1 MKTDD
6 FLTTILP
13 SQGLIFL
20 AAKTESGLPYHVC
33 VNIDEPSY
41 LIPTSSVSASL
52 ATLGCLPSKA
62 FISRRELSLLAC
74 GSRANIWHD
83 VRQCR
88 LPSSIAAGP
97 QTRRWRLADV
107 RAYLGGGVS

>member
-1 MKTDD
+1 MKADD

-33 VNIDEPSY
+33 VNINEPPY

-52 ATLGCLPSKA
+52 ATLGCLPSEA
-62 FISRRELSLLAC
+62 LISARELSLLA
-74 GSRANIWHD
+74 GRSRTSIWRD

-88 LPSSIAAGP
+88 LPTPIAIGP